1 LFTRSFVKY
10 AFLPLQQVLVYKL
23 TSKQA
28 YQLVSA
34 ILQRIKLMRNV
45 LRSLTQSIRC
55 HIANIWISFYIIT
68 ILYYFNCLS
77 LIFRL

>member
-1 LFTRSFVKY
+1 MSRLFNVINWVSLIVVCSFLVKY
-10 AFLPLQQVLVYKL
+10 AFLPLQQVHVYKL

-28 YQLVSA
+28 YLLVSA

-55 HIANIWISFYIIT
+55 HIANI
-68 ILYYFNCLS
+68 
-77 LIFRL
+77 